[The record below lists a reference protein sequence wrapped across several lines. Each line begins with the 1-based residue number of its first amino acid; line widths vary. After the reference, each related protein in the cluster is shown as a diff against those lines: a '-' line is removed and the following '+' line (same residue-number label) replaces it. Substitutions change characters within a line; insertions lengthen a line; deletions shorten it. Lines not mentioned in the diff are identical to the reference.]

1 MGYVLSAYVVDQQAI
16 ADVLGSR
23 DDTLVSRIVSS
34 NPEEFDDD
42 DDFPAGSR
50 RPTLRAALQQLVADP
65 SAISDD
71 PQYRYAFEELCR
83 FLGKLSF
90 ADRFDPR
97 AIGLDQFFDSAL
109 PFPVPNPD
117 DFPCLG
123 YLPAGGIEA
132 ELRRVDSLPKGNR
145 AESTQELVTAWLR
158 CLKSA
163 RRKHCGVAIVYG

>member
-16 ADVLGSR
+16 AEVIGSR
-23 DDTLVSRIVSS
+23 NGTLVSRIVRS

-42 DDFPAGSR
+42 DDFPAESR

-65 SAISDD
+65 SGITDD

-90 ADRFDPR
+90 AERFNPR
-97 AIGLDQFFDSAL
+97 SIGLDRLFDSAL
-109 PFPVPNPD
+109 PFPVPNPG
-117 DFPCLG
+117 DFPRLA
-123 YLPAGGIEA
+123 YLPAAGIEA
-132 ELRRVDSLPKGNR
+132 ELRWVDSLAKGDR
-145 AESTQELVTAWLR
+145 AESTKELVTAWLR
-158 CLKSA
+158 CLRFA